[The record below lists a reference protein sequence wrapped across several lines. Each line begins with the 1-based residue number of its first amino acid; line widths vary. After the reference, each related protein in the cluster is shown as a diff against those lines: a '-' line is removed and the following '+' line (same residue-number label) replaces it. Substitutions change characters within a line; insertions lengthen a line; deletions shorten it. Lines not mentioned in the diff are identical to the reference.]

1 MRLSLFMRLRA
12 GPLLL
17 LLFTIML
24 IVFLAYRGLFEN
36 FELFPPSPDAVY
48 PRPVVE
54 LFSRQDY
61 EVASGGNAPGV
72 IKLTIRLS
80 NNGSEPSIRG
90 AFAAGVLV
98 VLKGAR
104 VDGYDLGEFSGI
116 IGVSEDG
123 SIINPVNSSIVEL
136 FADKIGPWQ
145 SISAVLHVVAENKS
159 DCVLIAYRGWIIDE
173 DDVVVEPI
181 SGAKEH
187 YIARFPA
194 EEYPDNPPDSRWA
207 GKDFMKYKLHEASIC
222 FKR

>member
-1 MRLSLFMRLRA
+1 MRLRA

-61 EVASGGNAPGV
+61 EVVSGGNAPGV

-80 NNGSEPSIRG
+80 NNSSEPGIRG

-145 SISAVLHVVAENKS
+145 SISAVLHVVAQRRDEAEGLHS
-159 DCVLIAYRGWIIDE
+159 DG
-173 DDVVVEPI
+173 
-181 SGAKEH
+181 
-187 YIARFPA
+187 
-194 EEYPDNPPDSRWA
+194 PDNQAQDSDPR
-207 GKDFMKYKLHEASIC
+207 
-222 FKR
+222 

>member
-1 MRLSLFMRLRA
+1 M
-12 GPLLL
+12 
-17 LLFTIML
+17 
-24 IVFLAYRGLFEN
+24 
-36 FELFPPSPDAVY
+36 
-48 PRPVVE
+48 
-54 LFSRQDY
+54 
-61 EVASGGNAPGV
+61 
-72 IKLTIRLS
+72 
-80 NNGSEPSIRG
+80 
-90 AFAAGVLV
+90 
-98 VLKGAR
+98 
-104 VDGYDLGEFSGI
+104 
-116 IGVSEDG
+116 
-123 SIINPVNSSIVEL
+123 NSSIVEL

-181 SGAKEH
+181 SGSKEH